1 MISGI
6 YKIINSINN
15 KIYVGSSNNILGRL
29 QRHFKELKNNTH
41 YNKKIQRSFNKH
53 YINNFCFEVIEY
65 VEDFS
70 KLIEREQYYIDT
82 LKPEYNIRL
91 SANSSLG
98 MKASDETKKK
108 ISESRI
114 GHFVSDETRKK
125 IGDRHRGK
133 FVSDETKLKMSLA
146 QSNKIGP
153 NKGKIFSEG
162 HRSKMSESMKF
173 RIPHNKGKQ
182 TSEDQRR
189 KISEANKGKIP
200 HNKGKKMTEEELSKF
215 RATRLANKLKKNT

>member
-98 MKASDETKKK
+98 MKASIETRKKM
-108 ISESRI
+108 SESHI
-114 GHFVSDETRKK
+114 GHLVSDDTRKK
-125 IGDRHRGK
+125 IGDKNRGK
-133 FVSDETKLKMSLA
+133 FVSDETKRKLSESHLG
-146 QSNKIGP
+146 QISH
-153 NKGKIFSEG
+153 NKGKKFSEEI
-162 HRSKMSESMKF
+162 RKKMSISKKG
-173 RIPHNKGKQ
+173 IVPHNKGKQ
-182 TSEDQRR
+182 ISEDQRR